1 MAATSG
7 PGCFTEASRTPFF
20 SDSDLLTVQQFV
32 SEYPFATNNLG
43 YSKRVLGGILFGG
56 IHIGRVQATSFD
68 TMAFDKCVDKLVQ
81 RVNNEFGSTNLELF
95 SLEFT
100 NQALANKSMWH
111 KDLEDGCP
119 YLNVFITL
127 DAVDETN
134 GMTTLR
140 TDEGRIINMKASGNR
155 WYSFDGSI
163 THCAGAASK
172 PGTPRRI
179 LIAVFRR
186 SGDPEPVLAAATT
199 YKAIVTRRTQ
209 AGKKRPKAP
218 ATVSTRALRSRN
230 S

>member
-1 MAATSG
+1 MVG
-7 PGCFTEASRTPFF
+7 YGLGCFTEASLTSFF
-20 SDSDLLTVQQFV
+20 NEKDLETVSVFLSQ
-32 SEYPFATNNLG
+32 YPFATNNLG
-43 YSKRVLGGILFGG
+43 YSKRVLGGILFRGV
-56 IHIGRVQATSFD
+56 HIGRVHSMDTGEFD
-68 TMAFDKCVDKLVQ
+68 RCIDYLIDQVRTQFSDQK
-81 RVNNEFGSTNLELF
+81 LELF

-100 NQALANKSMWH
+100 NQALAHKSSWH
-111 KDLEDGCP
+111 KDLEDGKP
-119 YLNVFITL
+119 YLNVFVTL

-140 TDEGRIINMKASGNR
+140 TDDGRVIGMKAAANR

-199 YKAIVTRRTQ
+199 YKAILTRRSQ
-209 AGKKRPKAP
+209 ATKRSRPPLDVP
-218 ATVSTRALRSRN
+218 ASSRALRSRN
-230 S
+230 